1 MNALGGRASSVLI
14 GLATAIVIVT
24 VAILPFLTPRWVAF
38 EQGRSQA
45 AAWTGFAPDDL
56 RRATDAILSDLVF
69 GPPAFNVEVGGKA
82 VLDPREQGHM
92 ADVRTVFVGLWGL
105 ALVSVVILVLAS
117 RLADRRR
124 TWRAVRRGALGL
136 TVGVVVIGAIGLVAF
151 DALFEVFHRVFFP
164 AGSYLFDPATERLV
178 QLFPFQFW
186 QETAMVVGLVIIAV
200 ALVVAR
206 VGGRRATRAD
216 AFEPASF
223 DPASPDPAALPEPGR

>member
-1 MNALGGRASSVLI
+1 MNALVGRASSVLI

-24 VAILPFLTPRWVAF
+24 IAILPFLTPQWVAF
-38 EQGRSQA
+38 EQDRSQA

-56 RRATDAILSDLVF
+56 RRATDAILSDLVL
-69 GPPAFNVEVGGKA
+69 GPPAFNVEVGGEA
-82 VLDPREQGHM
+82 VLDSRERDHM
-92 ADVRTVFVGLWGL
+92 ADVRTVFMGLWVL

-117 RLADRRR
+117 RRTDRLG

-136 TVGVVVIGAIGLVAF
+136 TVGVVVIGATAVVAF
-151 DALFEVFHRVFFP
+151 DALFEVFHRIFFP

-200 ALVVAR
+200 ALLLAWVV
-206 VGGRRATRAD
+206 GRRPNRAD
-216 AFEPASF
+216 AFEPAS
-223 DPASPDPAALPEPGR
+223 PELASVPGSGR